1 MKKNFFRYY
10 YWLFLEFIK
19 KYSRLIL
26 MSFFIGFISL
36 IGFLSVSPYLK
47 LIFNK
52 QDIIG
57 LVGNYDFTNLPDKI
71 MTKVSNGLVTINEK
85 GEIVPVLAN
94 SWEVKD
100 QGKQYRFYLKNNLL
114 WNDDKKFSA
123 SDIDYEFNDVKI
135 KVVDKN
141 VIDFYLSKP
150 LAIFPTYLNKPLIR
164 PPLIG
169 IAGFYKLGRF
179 KILNGFLKELTLVPN
194 TKDLLTIKYKF
205 YNNESDLVTAY
216 KRGEIN
222 EMTLTKK
229 SVADTF
235 TNWKNSQIVKSVD
248 YTRLLTLFFN
258 NQDKTFANKD
268 IKNAFSMMI
277 DYQKLSEFGEL
288 ARGPIPPL
296 SWAYNRT
303 LKTNIYDIETAT
315 KIIKKE
321 IEATESAQL
330 NLLTSYD
337 YYNAADSI
345 ANEIKKT
352 GLKID
357 INMISYDRPDNFDL
371 LLGFWNLPSNPDQ
384 YYFWHST
391 QTGFNKS
398 NISNY
403 KNVKIDLLLEQGRNT
418 IDLGERKKIYQEFQ
432 RIIQDDPPAL
442 FLYFPYVYTIK
453 RK

>member
-10 YWLFLEFIK
+10 YWLFLEFVK

-52 QDIIG
+52 QEIIG
-57 LVGNYDFTNLPDKI
+57 LIGSFDFTNLPDEI
-71 MTKVSNGLVTINEK
+71 MTKVSNGLVTVNEK

-123 SDIDYEFNDVKI
+123 SDINYQFNDVKV

-141 VIDFYLSKP
+141 VIDFYLNKP

-179 KILNGFLKELTLVPN
+179 KMQNGFLKELTLIPN
-194 TKDLLTIKYKF
+194 TKDLLAIKYKF

-216 KRGEIN
+216 KKGEIN

-235 TNWKNSQIVKSVD
+235 ASWKNSQIVKSVD
-248 YTRLLTLFFN
+248 YSRLLTLFFN
-258 NQDKTFANKD
+258 NKEKNFANKD
-268 IKNAFSMMI
+268 VKDAFSMMI
-277 DYQKLSEFGEL
+277 DYQKLSDFGEI
-288 ARGPIPPL
+288 ARGPIPPI
-296 SWAYNRT
+296 SWAYNSS
-303 LKTNIYDIETAT
+303 LKANIYDIDTAT
-315 KIIKKE
+315 KIIKKD
-321 IEATESAQL
+321 IEATQAAQL

-337 YYNAADSI
+337 YYDAADSI
-345 ANEIKKT
+345 AGEIKKT
-352 GLKID
+352 GLNVD

-371 LLGFWNLPSNPDQ
+371 LLVFWKVPQDPDQ

-391 QTGFNKS
+391 QKEG
-398 NISNY
+398 NIGNY
-403 KNVKIDLLLEQGRNT
+403 ANVKIDKLLEDGRST
-418 IDLGERKKIYQEFQ
+418 IDIEEREKFYKEFQ
-432 RIIQDDPPAL
+432 KIIQDDPPAL
-442 FLYFPYVYTIK
+442 FLYYPYIYTVK
-453 RK
+453 RI

>member
-1 MKKNFFRYY
+1 MKKKIFRYY

-52 QDIIG
+52 QEIIG
-57 LVGNYDFTNLPDKI
+57 LVGNYNFTNLPDEV

-85 GEIVPVLAN
+85 GEIIPVLAN

-123 SDIDYEFNDVKI
+123 SDINYQFSDVKI
-135 KVVDKN
+135 KVIDKN
-141 VIDFYLSKP
+141 VIDFYLNKP

-179 KILNGFLKELTLVPN
+179 KILNGSLKELTLAPN

-235 TNWKNSQIVKSVD
+235 ANWKNSQIVKSVD

-258 NQDKTFANKD
+258 NQNKAFANKD
-268 IKNAFSMMI
+268 IKDAFSMMI
-277 DYQKLSEFGEL
+277 DYQKLADLGEI
-288 ARGPIPPL
+288 ARGPIPPI
-296 SWAYNRT
+296 SWAYNPN
-303 LKTNIYDIETAT
+303 LKTNTYDIETAT
-315 KIIKKE
+315 KIVKKE

-337 YYNAADSI
+337 YYDAADSI
-345 ANEIKKT
+345 AAEIKKT

-371 LLGFWNLPSNPDQ
+371 LLVFWKVPQDPDQ

-391 QTGFNKS
+391 QKEG
-398 NISNY
+398 NIGNY
-403 KNVKIDLLLEQGRNT
+403 KNVKIDKLLEDGRST
-418 IDLGERKKIYQEFQ
+418 ISIEEREKIYQEFQ
-432 RIIQDDPPAL
+432 KIIQDDPPAL
-442 FLYFPYVYTIK
+442 FLYYPYVYMIK

>member
-52 QDIIG
+52 QEIIG
-57 LVGNYDFTNLPDKI
+57 LVGNYDFTNLPDKV

-123 SDIDYEFNDVKI
+123 SDIDYQFDDIKV

-179 KILNGFLKELTLVPN
+179 KVTNGFLKELTLVPN

-235 TNWKNSQIVKSVD
+235 ANWKNSQIVKSVD

-258 NQDKTFANKD
+258 NQDKIFANKD
-268 IKNAFSMMI
+268 IRNAFSMMI

-296 SWAYNRT
+296 SWAYNSL
-303 LKTNIYDIETAT
+303 LKTNVYDIETAA
-315 KIIKKE
+315 KIVKKE
-321 IEATESAQL
+321 IEATKSAQL

-337 YYNAADSI
+337 YYDAADSI
-345 ANEIKKT
+345 ASEIKKT
-352 GLKID
+352 GLKVD

-371 LLGFWNLPSNPDQ
+371 LLVFWNLPSNPDQ

-391 QTGFNKS
+391 QIGLKKS

-403 KNVKIDLLLEQGRNT
+403 KNVKVDLLLEQGRNT
-418 IDLGERKKIYQEFQ
+418 IDLGEREKIYQEFQ
-432 RIIQDDPPAL
+432 KIIQDDPPAL
-442 FLYFPYVYTIK
+442 FLYYPYVYMIK

>member
-52 QDIIG
+52 QEIIG

-71 MTKVSNGLVTINEK
+71 MKKVSNGLVTINEK

-100 QGKQYRFYLKNNLL
+100 KGKQYRFYLKNNLL

-123 SDIDYEFNDVKI
+123 SDIDYQFDDVKV

-164 PPLIG
+164 PPLVG

-179 KILNGFLKELTLVPN
+179 KIFNGSLKELTLVPN

-235 TNWKNSQIVKSVD
+235 ANWKNSQIVKSVD

-258 NQDKTFANKD
+258 NQNKAFANKD

-296 SWAYNRT
+296 SWAYNHT
-303 LKTNIYDIETAT
+303 LKTNVYDIETAT
-315 KIIKKE
+315 KIVKKE

-337 YYNAADSI
+337 YYDAADSI
-345 ANEIKKT
+345 ASEIKKT

-357 INMISYDRPDNFDL
+357 INMISYNRPDNFDL
-371 LLGFWNLPSNPDQ
+371 LLVFWNLPSNPDQ

-391 QTGFNKS
+391 QIGLKKS

-418 IDLGERKKIYQEFQ
+418 IDLREREKIYQEFQ
-432 RIIQDDPPAL
+432 KIIQDDPPAL
-442 FLYFPYVYTIK
+442 FLYYPYVYTIK

>member
-10 YWLFLEFIK
+10 YWLFLEFVK

-52 QDIIG
+52 QEIIG
-57 LVGNYDFTNLPDKI
+57 SVGNYDFTNLPDEI
-71 MTKVSNGLVTINEK
+71 LTKVSNGLVTVNEK
-85 GEIVPVLAN
+85 GEIIPVLAN
-94 SWEVKD
+94 SWEVKEK
-100 QGKQYRFYLKNNLL
+100 GKQYRFYLKNNLL
-114 WNDDKKFSA
+114 WNDNKKFIA
-123 SDIDYEFNDVKI
+123 SDINYKFNDVKV

-141 VIDFYLSKP
+141 VIDFYLNKP
-150 LAIFPTYLNKPLIR
+150 LAIFPTYLSKPLIR
-164 PPLIG
+164 PPFIG
-169 IAGFYKLGRF
+169 IAGFYRLGRF
-179 KILNGFLKELTLVPN
+179 RILNGSLKELTLVPN
-194 TKDLLTIKYKF
+194 TKDLQTIKYKF
-205 YNNESDLVTAY
+205 YNNESDLVTSY

-235 TNWKNSQIVKSVD
+235 ANWKNSQIAKSVD

-258 NQDKTFANKD
+258 NQDKSFANKD

-296 SWAYNRT
+296 SWAYNPL
-303 LKTNIYDIETAT
+303 LKTNVYDIETAA

-337 YYNAADSI
+337 YYDAADSI
-345 ANEIKKT
+345 ASEIKKT
-352 GLKID
+352 GLKVD

-371 LLGFWNLPSNPDQ
+371 LLVFWKVPQDPDQ

-391 QTGFNKS
+391 QKEG
-398 NISNY
+398 NIGNY
-403 KNVKIDLLLEQGRNT
+403 QNVKIDKFLEEGRQT
-418 IDLGERKKIYQEFQ
+418 INIE
-432 RIIQDDPPAL
+432 
-442 FLYFPYVYTIK
+442 
-453 RK
+453 

>member
-52 QDIIG
+52 QEIIG

-123 SDIDYEFNDVKI
+123 SDIDYQFDDVKVKI
-135 KVVDKN
+135 VDKN

-150 LAIFPTYLNKPLIR
+150 LAIFLTYLNKPLIR

-179 KILNGFLKELTLVPN
+179 KILNGSLKELTLAPN

-235 TNWKNSQIVKSVD
+235 ANWKNSQIVKSVD

-258 NQDKTFANKD
+258 NQNKTFANKD

-303 LKTNIYDIETAT
+303 LKTNVYDIETAA
-315 KIIKKE
+315 KIVKKE
-321 IEATESAQL
+321 IEASESAQL

-337 YYNAADSI
+337 YYDAADSI
-345 ANEIKKT
+345 ASEIKKT

-371 LLGFWNLPSNPDQ
+371 LLVFWKVPQDPDQ
-384 YYFWHST
+384 YYFWHSK
-391 QTGFNKS
+391 QIGLNKG

-403 KNVKIDLLLEQGRNT
+403 NNVKIDLLLEQGRSL
-418 IDLGERKKIYQEFQ
+418 IDINEREKIYQEFQ
-432 RIIQDDPPAL
+432 KIIQDDPPAL
-442 FLYFPYVYTIK
+442 FLYYPYVYTIK

>member
-52 QDIIG
+52 QEIIG
-57 LVGNYDFTNLPDKI
+57 LIGSFDFTNLPDEI
-71 MTKVSNGLVTINEK
+71 MTKVSNGLVTVNEK

-123 SDIDYEFNDVKI
+123 SDINYQFNDVKV

-141 VIDFYLSKP
+141 VIDFYLNKP

-179 KILNGFLKELTLVPN
+179 KMQNGSLKELTLIPN
-194 TKDLLTIKYKF
+194 TKDLLAIKYKF

-216 KRGEIN
+216 KKGEIN

-235 TNWKNSQIVKSVD
+235 ASWKNSQIVKSVD
-248 YTRLLTLFFN
+248 YSRLLTLFFN
-258 NQDKTFANKD
+258 NKEKNFANKD
-268 IKNAFSMMI
+268 VKDAFSMMI
-277 DYQKLSEFGEL
+277 DYQKLSDFGEI
-288 ARGPIPPL
+288 ARGPIPPI
-296 SWAYNRT
+296 SWAYNSS
-303 LKTNIYDIETAT
+303 LKANIYDIDTAT
-315 KIIKKE
+315 KIIKKD
-321 IEATESAQL
+321 IEATQAAQL

-337 YYNAADSI
+337 YYDAADSI
-345 ANEIKKT
+345 AGEIKKT
-352 GLKID
+352 GLNVD

-371 LLGFWNLPSNPDQ
+371 LLVFWKVPQDPDQ

-391 QTGFNKS
+391 QKEG
-398 NISNY
+398 NIGNY
-403 KNVKIDLLLEQGRNT
+403 ANVKIDKLLEDGRST
-418 IDLGERKKIYQEFQ
+418 IDIEEREKFYKEFQ
-432 RIIQDDPPAL
+432 KIIQDDPPAL
-442 FLYFPYVYTIK
+442 FLYYPYIYTVK
-453 RK
+453 RI

>member
-10 YWLFLEFIK
+10 YWLILEFIK

-36 IGFLSVSPYLK
+36 IGFLSISPYLK

-52 QDIIG
+52 QEIIG
-57 LVGNYDFTNLPDKI
+57 LVGNYDFTNLPDEV

-114 WNDDKKFSA
+114 WNDDKKFIS
-123 SDIDYEFNDVKI
+123 SDINYQFSDVKI
-135 KVVDKN
+135 KAIDKN
-141 VIDFYLSKP
+141 IVDFYLTKP
-150 LAIFPTYLNKPLIR
+150 LGIFPTYLNKPLIR
-164 PPLIG
+164 SPLIG

-179 KILNGFLKELTLVPN
+179 KIFNGFLKELTLVPN
-194 TKDLLTIKYKF
+194 TKDLFTIQYKF
-205 YNNESDLVTAY
+205 YGNESDLVTAY

-222 EMTLTKK
+222 EMILTKK

-235 TNWKNSQIVKSVD
+235 ANWKNSKIVRSVD

-258 NQDKTFANKD
+258 NQNKTFASKD
-268 IKNAFSMMI
+268 LKNAFSMMI
-277 DYQKLSEFGEL
+277 DYLKLADFGEI
-288 ARGPIPPL
+288 AKGPIPPI
-296 SWAYNRT
+296 SWAYDPN
-303 LKTNIYDIETAT
+303 LKTSTYDIDTAT
-315 KIIKKE
+315 KIVKKE
-321 IEATESAQL
+321 IVATESAQL

-337 YYNAADSI
+337 YYDAADSI
-345 ANEIKKT
+345 VSEIKKT

-371 LLGFWNLPSNPDQ
+371 LLVFWKVPQDPDQ
-384 YYFWHST
+384 YYFWHSK
-391 QTGFNKS
+391 QIGLNKG

-403 KNVKIDLLLEQGRNT
+403 NNVKIDLLLEQGRST
-418 IDLGERKKIYQEFQ
+418 ININEREKIYQEFQ
-432 RIIQDDPPAL
+432 KIIQDDPPAL
-442 FLYFPYVYTIK
+442 FLYYPYIYTIK

>member
-52 QDIIG
+52 QEIIG
-57 LVGNYDFTNLPDKI
+57 LVGNYDFTNLPDKV

-123 SDIDYEFNDVKI
+123 SDIDYQFDDVKV

-179 KILNGFLKELTLVPN
+179 KVTNGSLKELTLAPN

-235 TNWKNSQIVKSVD
+235 ANWKNSRIVKSVD

-258 NQDKTFANKD
+258 NQNKTFANKD

-303 LKTNIYDIETAT
+303 LKTNVYDIETAA
-315 KIIKKE
+315 KIVKKE
-321 IEATESAQL
+321 IEASESAQL

-337 YYNAADSI
+337 YYDAADSI
-345 ANEIKKT
+345 ASEIKKT

-371 LLGFWNLPSNPDQ
+371 LLVFWKVPQDPDQ
-384 YYFWHST
+384 YYFWHSK
-391 QTGFNKS
+391 QIGLNKG

-403 KNVKIDLLLEQGRNT
+403 NNVKIDLLLEQGRST
-418 IDLGERKKIYQEFQ
+418 IDINEREKIYQEFQ
-432 RIIQDDPPAL
+432 KIIQDDPPAL
-442 FLYFPYVYTIK
+442 FLYYPYVYTIK

>member
-1 MKKNFFRYY
+1 MKRNFFRYY

-52 QDIIG
+52 QEIIG

-85 GEIVPVLAN
+85 GEIIPVLAN
-94 SWEVKD
+94 SWEIKD

-123 SDIDYEFNDVKI
+123 SDIDYQFDDVKV

-179 KILNGFLKELTLVPN
+179 KILNGSLKELTLAPN

-216 KRGEIN
+216 KKGEIN

-235 TNWKNSQIVKSVD
+235 ANWKNSQIVKSVD

-258 NQDKTFANKD
+258 NQNKTFANKD

-296 SWAYNRT
+296 SWAYNRS
-303 LKTNIYDIETAT
+303 LKTNVYDIETAA
-315 KIIKKE
+315 KIVKKE

-337 YYNAADSI
+337 YYDAADSI
-345 ANEIKKT
+345 ASEIKKT

-371 LLGFWNLPSNPDQ
+371 LLVFWKVPQDPDQ
-384 YYFWHST
+384 YYFWHSK
-391 QTGFNKS
+391 QIGLNKG

-403 KNVKIDLLLEQGRNT
+403 NNVKIDLLLEQGRSI
-418 IDLGERKKIYQEFQ
+418 IDINEREKIYQEFQ
-432 RIIQDDPPAL
+432 KIIQDDPPAL
-442 FLYFPYVYTIK
+442 FLYYPYVYTIK